1 MQSQKHHTGAILLL
15 VLFVL
20 AALTYLCLASLT
32 GITAFVSL
40 LEHKQDAA
48 ALMNA
53 VGSFLFQCLI
63 VLIPAFLSFRKMT
76 SQPTVDQP
84 ARVPFA
90 FWQIGAGLFVV
101 AAALGLG
108 YLVSGRQPFDF
119 LLLPLFTL
127 IAIPIPI
134 FLLFGLA
141 SRRLEVGTRWR
152 FWSVFGLGMTLGP
165 LTLIVAELAIGLV
178 LLIGVVAYV
187 LITPGLA
194 DEMLRLSAQM
204 QYITDPDQA
213 LNLLTPYLADPRVL
227 FLTLGYI
234 ALLVPFLE
242 ELLKPIGVWIF
253 SRQIKTPAEGF
264 VLGALSGAAYGMIES
279 LGVSSVSGADWVGLI
294 ATRAGTGLLHVTTSG
309 LMGWAIISAVQEKKY
324 LRFLLAY
331 FGAILL
337 HGAWNGMTVLVS
349 FSSLGTG
356 LQNNDLSALTVP
368 AIGALVMLAG
378 GLFILLLQINRRLH
392 PAPVIEPTPGPE
404 SVIPPEESHGNG

>member
-1 MQSQKHHTGAILLL
+1 
-15 VLFVL
+15 
-20 AALTYLCLASLT
+20 
-32 GITAFVSL
+32 
-40 LEHKQDAA
+40 
-48 ALMNA
+48 
-53 VGSFLFQCLI
+53 
-63 VLIPAFLSFRKMT
+63 
-76 SQPTVDQP
+76 
-84 ARVPFA
+84 
-90 FWQIGAGLFVV
+90 
-101 AAALGLG
+101 
-108 YLVSGRQPFDF
+108 
-119 LLLPLFTL
+119 
-127 IAIPIPI
+127 
-134 FLLFGLA
+134 
-141 SRRLEVGTRWR
+141 
-152 FWSVFGLGMTLGP
+152 
-165 LTLIVAELAIGLV
+165 
-178 LLIGVVAYV
+178 
-187 LITPGLA
+187 
-194 DEMLRLSAQM
+194 
-204 QYITDPDQA
+204 
-213 LNLLTPYLADPRVL
+213 VL

-242 ELLKPIGVWIF
+242 ELFKPIGVWIF

-337 HGAWNGMTVLVS
+337 HGTWNGMTVLVS

-392 PAPVIEPTPGPE
+392 PAPVTEPTPGPE
-404 SVIPPEESHGNG
+404 SAIPPEESHGNG

>member
-32 GITAFVSL
+32 GITAFASL
-40 LEHKQDAA
+40 LENKQDAA

-53 VGSFLFQCLI
+53 AGSFLFQCLI

-76 SQPTVDQP
+76 SHQTVDQP

-194 DEMLRLSAQM
+194 DEMLRLSAQL
-204 QYITDPDQA
+204 QYITDPDKA

-242 ELLKPIGVWIF
+242 ELFKPIGVWIF

-337 HGAWNGMTVLVS
+337 HGTWNGMTVLVS

-392 PAPVIEPTPGPE
+392 PAPVTEPTPGPE
-404 SVIPPEESHGNG
+404 SAIPPEESHGNG